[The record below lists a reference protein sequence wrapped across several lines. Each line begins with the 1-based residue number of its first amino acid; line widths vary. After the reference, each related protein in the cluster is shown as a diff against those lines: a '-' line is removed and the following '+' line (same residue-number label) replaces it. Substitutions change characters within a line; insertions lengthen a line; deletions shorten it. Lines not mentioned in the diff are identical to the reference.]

1 MRFPST
7 ILFWMTLGNAV
18 WRLAEAEEEKS
29 LKYYEKSMEEALQ
42 LANKIN
48 AALAVHDKKVRPNAG
63 GPPVMVDVEFKIISI
78 GEIKEAS
85 MEYTMDIFFRQWWV
99 DPRLA
104 HNFSTPF
111 NMAGDATK
119 LIWTPDTF
127 FWNVKAAKY
136 HKVTRENMRIKIHG
150 DGKVYFST
158 RITFTAQCDMNLRL
172 YPMDIQVCPLTIESY
187 AHTTADVDYR
197 WKGGKSQGVE
207 IVSKEM
213 AQFEFV
219 GAKTSTKA
227 NTNSKGSFASLRAFF
242 TFKRRVSYFI
252 TATYMP
258 AMVLVILSWCCFWIT
273 RAAVPARVTLSI
285 TTILTTI
292 LLYGSVNSNMPK
304 VSYSKAID
312 YFLMTSL
319 GFIFMSL
326 LEFILVLN
334 TDPRFWTQRRREQK
348 AEKLKSL
355 YKETPAETV
364 VTLMDG
370 KAKPTDILK
379 ESTDMTPLNGPTKER
394 EKDPPKAPEAP
405 PAAKTHWI
413 DYVARILFPIVYFSF
428 VTFYWIY
435 YINHPESAMGGVT
448 E

>member
-1 MRFPST
+1 MKTSAV
-7 ILFWMTLGNAV
+7 ILLLFMV
-18 WRLAEAEEEKS
+18 SIKKSDEAQEERTKID
-29 LKYYEKSMEEALQ
+29 YTKSMADAMKLSQ
-42 LANKIN
+42 KIN
-48 AALAVHDKKVRPNAG
+48 DALAAHDKKVRPNAG
-63 GPPVMVDVEFKIISI
+63 GRPVMVDVEFKIISI
-78 GEIKEAS
+78 GEIKEAQ
-85 MEYTMDIFFRQWWV
+85 MEYTMDIFFRQWWT

-172 YPMDIQVCPLTIESY
+172 YPMDIQECPLIIESY

-197 WKGGKSQGVE
+197 WRGGKSQGIE

-213 AQFEFV
+213 AQFDFA
-219 GAKTSTKA
+219 GTRTTTKA

-258 AMVLVILSWCCFWIT
+258 AVVLVILSWCCFWINRT
-273 RAAVPARVTLSI
+273 AVPARVTLSI
-285 TTILTTI
+285 TTILTI
-292 LLYGSVNSNMPK
+292 IYLYGNTNANMPK

-319 GFIFMSL
+319 AFIFMSL
-326 LEFILVLN
+326 LEFVLVLN
-334 TDPRFWTQRRREQK
+334 TDPRFCTQRRRE
-348 AEKLKSL
+348 AREEKMKTLYTVIHIFHVAFCKFQIAAFAMICFFLSVVSLFVYCLLIRSFCCLKNL
-355 YKETPAETV
+355 LTYL
-364 VTLMDG
+364 TLSFDF
-370 KAKPTDILK
+370 
-379 ESTDMTPLNGPTKER
+379 
-394 EKDPPKAPEAP
+394 
-405 PAAKTHWI
+405 AA
-413 DYVARILFPIVYFSF
+413 S
-428 VTFYWIY
+428 
-435 YINHPESAMGGVT
+435 
-448 E
+448 

>member
-1 MRFPST
+1 MRISSG
-7 ILFWMTLGNAV
+7 ILVSMILVNII
-18 WRLAEAEEEKS
+18 RRSDEAEEEKS
-29 LKYYEKSMEEALQ
+29 LTDYKESMEEALN
-42 LANKIN
+42 LARKIN
-48 AALAVHDKKVRPNAG
+48 EALDKHDKKVRPNAG

-85 MEYTMDIFFRQWWV
+85 MEYTMDIFFRQWWT

-104 HNFSTPF
+104 HNSSTDF

-119 LIWTPDTF
+119 MIWTPDTF

-136 HKVTRENMRIKIHG
+136 HRVTRENMRIKIHG

-158 RITFTAQCDMNLRL
+158 RITFTAQCDMDLRM
-172 YPMDIQVCPLTIESY
+172 YPMDIQECPLIIESY

-219 GAKTSTKA
+219 GAKTTTKA
-227 NTNSKGSFASLRAFF
+227 QTNSKGSFASLRAFF

-258 AMVLVILSWCCFWIT
+258 AVVLVILSWCCFWIT
-273 RAAVPARVTLSI
+273 GSAVPARVTLSI

-326 LEFILVLN
+326 LEYILVLN
-334 TDPRFWTQRRREQK
+334 TNPRCWFQRRRDAK
-348 AEKLKSL
+348 AQKLKLL
-355 YKETPAETV
+355 YKEVPADAV
-364 VTLMDG
+364 VSLMDD
-370 KAKPTDILK
+370 KKKLNDLPK
-379 ESTDMTPLNGPTKER
+379 ETTEMTPLNGPNKETKKEA
-394 EKDPPKAPEAP
+394 PKAPAP
-405 PAAKTHWI
+405 VKAHWI
-413 DYVARILFPIVYFSF
+413 DIVARIVFPLCYFSF
-428 VTFYWIY
+428 IAFYWVY
-435 YINHPESAMGGVT
+435 YINHPESALGAVT

>member
-1 MRFPST
+1 MRTCTAIVLSIV
-7 ILFWMTLGNAV
+7 ILNV
-18 WRLAEAEEEKS
+18 IRRSVEAEEEKP
-29 LKYYEKSMEEALQ
+29 KIDYTKSMEEALKLSQ
-42 LANKIN
+42 KIN
-48 AALAVHDKKVRPNAG
+48 EALAKHDKKVRPNAG

-78 GEIKEAS
+78 GEIKEAQ
-85 MEYTMDIFFRQWWV
+85 MEYTMDIFFRQWWT

-119 LIWTPDTF
+119 MIWTPDTF
-127 FWNVKAAKY
+127 FWNVKSAKY
-136 HKVTRENMRIKIHG
+136 HRVTRENMRIKIHG

-172 YPMDIQVCPLTIESY
+172 YPMDIQVCPLIIESY

-213 AQFEFV
+213 AQFDFV
-219 GAKTSTKA
+219 GAKTTTKA

-258 AMVLVILSWCCFWIT
+258 AVVLVILSWCCFWIN
-273 RAAVPARVTLSI
+273 RSAVPARVTLSI

-319 GFIFMSL
+319 AFIFMSL

-334 TDPRFWTQRRREQK
+334 TDPRFWSQRRREETNAK
-348 AEKLKSL
+348 MKSL
-355 YKETPAETV
+355 YKEIPPDTLA
-364 VTLMDG
+364 TLMDS
-370 KAKPTDILK
+370 KNKPNELPMVSRNGLSK
-379 ESTDMTPLNGPTKER
+379 EDNKGTSK
-394 EKDPPKAPEAP
+394 P
-405 PAAKTHWI
+405 PARVKSHWI
-413 DYVARILFPIVYFSF
+413 DCVARIAFPLIYFSF
-428 VTFYWIY
+428 IGFYWIY
-435 YINHPESAMGGVT
+435 YMNHPESALG
-448 E
+448 EKSPE

>member
-1 MRFPST
+1 MRTCSA
-7 ILFWMTLGNAV
+7 ITLLLTV
-18 WRLAEAEEEKS
+18 LIRRSDEAQEEKP
-29 LKYYEKSMEEALQ
+29 KVDYTKSMEEALKLSQ
-42 LANKIN
+42 KIN
-48 AALAVHDKKVRPNAG
+48 EALSVHDKKVRPNAG

-78 GEIKEAS
+78 GEIKEAQ
-85 MEYTMDIFFRQWWV
+85 MEYTMDIFFRQWWT

-104 HNFSTPF
+104 HNFTTPF

-119 LIWTPDTF
+119 MIWTPDTF

-150 DGKVYFST
+150 DGNVYFST

-172 YPMDIQVCPLTIESY
+172 YPMDIQECPLVIESY
-187 AHTTADVDYR
+187 AHTTSDVDYR
-197 WKGGKSQGVE
+197 WRGGKAQGVE

-213 AQFEFV
+213 AQFDFG

-227 NTNSKGSFASLRAFF
+227 NTNSKGSFASLRAVF

-258 AMVLVILSWCCFWIT
+258 AMVLVILSWCCFWIN

-285 TTILTTI
+285 TTILTI
-292 LLYGSVNSNMPK
+292 IFLYGNINANMPK

-319 GFIFMSL
+319 AFIFMSL

-334 TDPRFWTQRRREQK
+334 TDPRFWISRRR
-348 AEKLKSL
+348 AEREEKMKTL
-355 YKETPAETV
+355 YKDIPPETLA
-364 VTLMDG
+364 TLIDD
-370 KAKPTDILK
+370 KNKPDEQIP
-379 ESTDMTPLNGPTKER
+379 MVQMNGPSKEE
-394 EKDPPKAPEAP
+394 EKEPHKAPSII
-405 PAAKTHWI
+405 KTHWI
-413 DYVARILFPIVYFSF
+413 DIAARILFPLIYFSF
-428 VTFYWIY
+428 VAFYWIY
-435 YINHPESAMGGVT
+435 YLNHPDSALSSSVT
-448 E
+448 S